1 MSGSHPK
8 NLKDYI
14 PALAD
19 QGIDNVVASP
29 SAGIGVQVASFTMA
43 SAPDDFVFADNAD
56 IAGNVCKNMAD
67 DGYEVIVLNQSDA
80 ADQGV
85 ISAKTALQF
94 TITGPDSADVV
105 TLLILGKLDGQL
117 G

>member
-1 MSGSHPK
+1 MPGQHPK

-19 QGIDNVVASP
+19 QGIDNVLACP
-29 SAGIGVQVASFTMA
+29 SQGMGIQVASFTMG
-43 SAPDDFVFADNAD
+43 SAPDDFVFAENTD

-67 DGYEVIVLNQSDA
+67 GNYEVVVLNQSDA

-85 ISAKTALQF
+85 VSAKTALQF
-94 TITGPDSADVV
+94 TITGPDQNDVV
-105 TLLILGKLDGQL
+105 TLVILGRLDGQL